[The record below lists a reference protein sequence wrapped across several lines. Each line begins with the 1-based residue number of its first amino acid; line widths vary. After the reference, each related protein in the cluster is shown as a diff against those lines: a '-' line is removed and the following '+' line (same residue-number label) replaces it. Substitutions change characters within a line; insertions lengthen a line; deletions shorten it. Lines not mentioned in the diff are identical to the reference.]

1 MQQKLVW
8 TTLGTIASGLVM
20 TMPSFATS
28 DYPDYPDYSNDSDY
42 SDQFLAQEPSDPS
55 DPSENTPENPEIRV
69 TVTEK
74 LLQQPIF
81 TPFRREG
88 TVQES
93 THPTYVI
100 TKAQMDAQGWRT
112 VDEALRYLPGVLSD
126 GTGGGQLGS
135 RSGQFIRGSNST
147 QVLILLDGRPLNDLG
162 LFGDFDL
169 SEFTTDMVEQI
180 EVLPGGG
187 STLYG
192 SSAIGGVI
200 NIITRTPNQDG
211 IEVQPTIQ
219 GGSFGFNQ
227 QGLQISGRKND
238 LSWLIGYNRID
249 AENNFSY
256 RIRDDQF
263 KFTDPVANATAF
275 NVEGDRDNADVLYN
289 TVHIKVTNEFSDR
302 HRITFNG
309 LYLDKNLGIPSGV
322 PIPVPE
328 SVGAFNS
335 LTPNF
340 RQDTQEW
347 LMDVTLASR
356 LGEGNNSILTTK
368 LYADTL
374 QYTSSNPDGFTI
386 ADDVKRFNLGFQTQH
401 SWQLSDRDLVTYGAD
416 FRQVNAVNNTT
427 LFDGTDVTN
436 YDSTLT
442 QGALFASY
450 QRDFL
455 PTVRTHVGL
464 RQDFNSLANGSFT
477 SPSVGV
483 SWDATPLTTF
493 RANYARS
500 FRAPLISDLEGF
512 AAFGAVGN
520 PDLEPER
527 GHSFDIGFDQQLG
540 DRGLLGFSYFLN
552 DVSNLID
559 YPPPSFSPVN
569 IGRVRTT
576 GIEANVNVQLYKN
589 IFLLANYT
597 WNNPTIKAGGNEG
610 NEPSFR
616 GADVF
621 NVGLSYENPTGLFFG
636 AFLRNVSD
644 RFSSNAN
651 TEKLTGYTTVDLKFR
666 VPFTDRWNLDASLN
680 NLLDESF
687 QEYPGYPGI
696 GRNFQIGVRGRL

>member
-1 MQQKLVW
+1 MHSIMHRNLVW
-8 TTLGTIASGLVM
+8 LTLGTIASTLVVP
-20 TMPSFATS
+20 TPSS
-28 DYPDYPDYSNDSDY
+28 
-42 SDQFLAQEPSDPS
+42 AQEQTEDL
-55 DPSENTPENPEIRV
+55 PEIRV
-69 TVTEK
+69 TVTDK

-81 TPFRREG
+81 TPFRRQG
-88 TVQES
+88 TVQE
-93 THPTYVI
+93 TTRPTYVI
-100 TKAQMDAQGWRT
+100 TKDQIEAQGWHT
-112 VDEALRYLPGVLSD
+112 VDEALRYLPGILSD

-135 RSGQFIRGSNST
+135 RSGQFIRGASST

-169 SEFTTDMVEQI
+169 SEFTTDQVEQI
-180 EVLPGGG
+180 EVLSGGG

-200 NIITRTPNQDG
+200 NIITRKPDKEG
-211 IEVQPTIQ
+211 IEVRPTLQ
-219 GGSFGFNQ
+219 FGSFGLNQ
-227 QGLQISGRKND
+227 QGLQVSGKTDD
-238 LSWLIGYNRID
+238 LAWLIGYNRLD

-256 RIRDDQF
+256 RIDDQQF
-263 KFTDPVANATAF
+263 EFTDPRANATPF
-275 NVEGDRDNADVLYN
+275 SLEGNRDNADVLYN
-289 TVHIKVTNEFSDR
+289 NLQVKVSNEFNDR
-302 HRITFNG
+302 HQVTFNA
-309 LYLDKNLGIPSGV
+309 LYLDKNIGIPSGV
-322 PIPVPE
+322 PIPVPS

-347 LMDVTLASR
+347 LMDVTLTSR
-356 LGEGNNSILTTK
+356 LGEGDTSTLTTK

-374 QYTSSNPDGFTI
+374 HYTSSNPDGFTI
-386 ADDVKRFNLGFQTQH
+386 ADDIKRFNLGFQTQH
-401 SWQLSDRDLVTYGAD
+401 AWQLSDQDLLTYGAD
-416 FRQVNAVNNTT
+416 FRQVNAVNKTT
-427 LFDGTDVTN
+427 LSDGTNLTN

-455 PTVRTHVGL
+455 DTVRAHVGV
-464 RQDFNSLANGSFT
+464 RQDFNSLADGGFT

-540 DRGLLGFSYFLN
+540 DRGLLRFSYFLN

-559 YPPPSFSPVN
+559 YPPPTFSPVN

-576 GIEANVNVQLYKN
+576 GVETAVNVQLYQN
-589 IFLLANYT
+589 LFFLANYT
-597 WNNPTIKAGGNEG
+597 WNNPEIKGGANEG

-621 NVGLSYENPTGLFFG
+621 NLGLSYETPKGLFIG
-636 AFLRNVSD
+636 AFLRNVGD
-644 RFSSNAN
+644 RFTSNAN
-651 TEKLTGYTTVDLKFR
+651 TEKLTGYTTVDLKLR
-666 VPFTDRWNLDASLN
+666 VPFHDRWSLDASLN
-680 NLLDESF
+680 NILDEAF
-687 QEYPGYPGI
+687 QEYPGYPGV
-696 GRNFQIGVRGRL
+696 GRNFQLGVRGRL

>member
-1 MQQKLVW
+1 MERNLVGFL
-8 TTLGTIASGLVM
+8 TGTIASSLASSAMFTLPTV
-20 TMPSFATS
+20 
-28 DYPDYPDYSNDSDY
+28 
-42 SDQFLAQEPSDPS
+42 AQEES
-55 DPSENTPENPEIRV
+55 PEIRV

-74 LLQQPIF
+74 LLQQPIY
-81 TPFRREG
+81 TPFRRQG

-93 THPTYVI
+93 TRPTYVI
-100 TKAQMDAQGWRT
+100 TQDQMKAQGWRT
-112 VDEALRYLPGVLSD
+112 VDEALRYLPGVFSD

-200 NIITRTPNQDG
+200 NIITRTSEQTG
-211 IEVQPTIQ
+211 IEVRPTAQ
-219 GGSFGFNQ
+219 WGSFGLNQ
-227 QGLQISGRKND
+227 QGLQISGRQND
-238 LSWLIGYNRID
+238 LSWLVGYNRID
-249 AENNFSY
+249 AENDFAY
-256 RIRDDQF
+256 RIGDDQF
-263 KFTDPVANATAF
+263 EFTDPVANSTLF
-275 NVEGDRDNADVLYN
+275 KIEGDRDNADILYN
-289 TVHIKVTNEFSDR
+289 TVHVKVTNEFNDR
-302 HRITFNG
+302 HQITFSG

-322 PIPVPE
+322 PIPVPG
-328 SVGAFNS
+328 SVGEFNS

-347 LMDVTLASR
+347 LMDVALASR
-356 LGEGNNSILTTK
+356 LGEGNDSILTTK

-374 QYTSSNPDGFTI
+374 QYSSSNPDTLQYSSSNPDGFTI
-386 ADDVKRFNLGFQTQH
+386 ADDVKRFNIGFQTQH
-401 SWQLSDRDLVTYGAD
+401 SWQLSPQDLLTYGAD
-416 FRQVNAVNNTT
+416 FRQVNGVNNTT
-427 LFDGTDVTN
+427 LSDGTNLTN

-450 QRDFL
+450 QRDWL
-455 PTVRTHVGL
+455 PTVKTHIGL

-477 SPSVGV
+477 SPSMGV
-483 SWDATPLTTF
+483 SWDVTPLTTF

-527 GHSFDIGFDQQLG
+527 GHSFDLGFDQQLG
-540 DRGLLGFSYFLN
+540 DRGLLRFSYFLN

-559 YPPPSFSPVN
+559 YPPPTFSPVN

-576 GIEANVNVQLYKN
+576 GIETDLNVQLYKN

-597 WNNPTIKAGGNEG
+597 WTNPTIKAGGNEG

-621 NVGLSYENPTGLFFG
+621 NIGLSYENPKGLFVG
-636 AFLRNVSD
+636 AFLRNVGD
-644 RFSSNAN
+644 RLTSNTN
-651 TEKLTGYTTVDLKFR
+651 TEKLTGYTTVDLKAR
-666 VPFTDRWNLDASLN
+666 VPINDRWNVDASLN
-680 NLLDESF
+680 NLLDEAF
-687 QEYPGYPGI
+687 QEYPGYPGV
-696 GRNFQIGVRGRL
+696 GRNFQIGIRGRL